1 MMPGFIQIDSQCFYG
16 QAWPQIKHR
25 AREAHQRHSADESA
39 GDYPVVAKS
48 NWDDVKACI
57 KSSEPAPPLVIYW
70 GHKDAAG
77 TGKTVLAITR
87 STDPNPDEYWIAADL
102 IVE

>member
-1 MMPGFIQIDSQCFYG
+1 MMPGFIQIDRQRFYG

-48 NWDDVKACI
+48 NWDDVKACV
-57 KSSEPAPPLVIYW
+57 KSGEPTPPLVIYW
-70 GHKDAAG
+70 GHKDDDG
-77 TGKTVLAITR
+77 TGKKVLAITR
-87 STDPNPDEYWIAADL
+87 SAEHNADEYWIASDL
-102 IVE
+102 IAE